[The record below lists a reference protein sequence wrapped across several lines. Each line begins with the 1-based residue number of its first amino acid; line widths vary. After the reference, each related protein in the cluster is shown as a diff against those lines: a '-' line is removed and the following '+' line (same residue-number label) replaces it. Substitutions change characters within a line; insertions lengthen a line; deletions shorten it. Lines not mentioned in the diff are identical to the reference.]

1 MRLRKASRGGRVARA
16 AAAGALLT
24 AIFVTPVAG
33 RPGNP
38 GAAEAAVRVLFIG
51 NSLTYANELPAM
63 VEALAAA
70 GGLKPFAHL
79 AVAYGDFGLED
90 HWVKGDAHRA
100 IARGGWDYVVLQQG
114 PSATEGRPSLY
125 DYSRRYAPEIRKAGA
140 RPALYMVWPAA
151 ARRFDFDGVAESYRR
166 AAAQVDG
173 LLLPVGEAWRDGFH
187 PSPAGSYLAALVFV
201 QQLYGRTPL
210 GLPAELVLSS
220 GTKVSIP
227 PRDAELL
234 QRAAAEANAKF
245 GQP

>member
-125 DYSRRYAPEIRKAGA
+125 DYSRRYAPEIRKAFELFGTVVADSAGGPPAIIATDFRDAGNGLFTDPPDCLLHHQATFMTEFFKSRAGA
-140 RPALYMVWPAA
+140 RDKGGAEPIGRARNAMAKVASDARTAA
-151 ARRFDFDGVAESYRR
+151 PGSLAGKNSFGNTRTAAVA
-166 AAAQVDG
+166 
-173 LLLPVGEAWRDGFH
+173 
-187 PSPAGSYLAALVFV
+187 
-201 QQLYGRTPL
+201 
-210 GLPAELVLSS
+210 
-220 GTKVSIP
+220 
-227 PRDAELL
+227 
-234 QRAAAEANAKF
+234 
-245 GQP
+245 